1 MRAGARRCET
11 AVMTVMFHSTLDD
24 PTEWVPRLQALMPG
38 EDIRVWPDIGD
49 PAGVEVAVVW
59 IPPDGGLARL
69 AGLRMVQSL
78 GAGINQLGMH
88 DFPSHVRVARLVDSG
103 LTGMMTEYALLA
115 ALRYARNFDYHERA
129 QRGSTWDYVMPTGVG
144 SCPVGVLGLGV
155 IGAAV
160 ARRLAENGFLVSGWA
175 RSNKTIDGVTCFSGN
190 EGLPAFL
197 HDLRVLINLLPLTP
211 QTTNILDEKLFA
223 MLPKGAFVV
232 NIGRGAHLVDADLLA
247 AINSGHLGGATLDV
261 FREEPLPAG
270 HPFWLH
276 PRITIT
282 PHCAGTGDP
291 DSAAEVVA
299 ENIRR
304 AKRGDPLLNEVDRA
318 RGY

>member
-1 MRAGARRCET
+1 M
-11 AVMTVMFHSTLDD
+11 
-24 PTEWVPRLQALMPG
+24 
-38 EDIRVWPDIGD
+38 D
-49 PAGVEVAVVW
+49 PARWRSGPVCRPTYGA
-59 IPPDGGLARL
+59 
-69 AGLRMVQSL
+69 VQSL

-88 DFPSHVRVARLVDSG
+88 DFPSHVRVARLVDTG
-103 LTGMMTEYALLA
+103 LTRMMTEYALLA

-129 QRGSTWDYVMPTGVG
+129 QRGSAWDYVMPTGVG
-144 SCPVGVLGLGV
+144 GCRVGVLGLGV

-175 RSNKTIDGVTCFSGN
+175 RSNKTIDGATCFSGDD
-190 EGLPAFL
+190 GLSAFL
-197 HDLRVLINLLPLTP
+197 ADLRVLINLLPLTP

-223 MLPKGAFVV
+223 TLPKGAFVV
-232 NIGRGAHLVDADLLA
+232 NIGRGAHLVEADLLA
-247 AINSGHLGGATLDV
+247 AIDSGHLGGATLDV

>member
-1 MRAGARRCET
+1 
-11 AVMTVMFHSTLDD
+11 
-24 PTEWVPRLQALMPG
+24 
-38 EDIRVWPDIGD
+38 
-49 PAGVEVAVVW
+49 
-59 IPPDGGLARL
+59 
-69 AGLRMVQSL
+69 MVQSL

-247 AINSGHLGGATLDV
+247 AIDSGHLGGATLDV